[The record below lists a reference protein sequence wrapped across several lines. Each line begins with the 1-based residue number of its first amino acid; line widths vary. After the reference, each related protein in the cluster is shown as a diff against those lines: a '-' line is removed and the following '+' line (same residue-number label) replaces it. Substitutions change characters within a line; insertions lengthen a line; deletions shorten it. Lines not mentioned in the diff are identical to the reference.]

1 MTAAIDRAAVDAWWA
16 TTGVP
21 TLEEF
26 VRIEAVSPSFDPG
39 WQERGGLDAIVDAV
53 AAWLGSRDD
62 APTIT
67 VSRIEGRTPLLL
79 AQTPGS
85 TTDAPNVLFYGH
97 LDKQPEG
104 TGWTVTT
111 PWEPVVRDG
120 RLYGRG
126 SADDAYAPL
135 AAWGAIEAA
144 RATGAPMPSCTILL
158 EASEESSSVDLP
170 AHLDALA
177 EQIGT
182 PDVVICLDAFSP
194 DDRRVWSTSSLRGI
208 VVMDVTVQ
216 VLTQAAHSGD
226 AGSVVPSPFR
236 VMRQLFDRLED
247 ASTGRV
253 LLDGLYTT
261 PPATLP
267 GIVEGMVGAGLHSPM
282 EDFPLVDGI
291 VPEHA
296 ALVDQFVHRAWDPAI
311 AYAGM
316 DGFPSTASAA
326 SVILPT
332 ISTRLSVRIPPDL
345 DPAVAAAVLS
355 DALTADA
362 PSGAAVTV
370 DLIAAQGGFSA
381 PLLAPGLEAALH
393 AASQAHFGET
403 AGFFAAGVTIP
414 FMGMLGD
421 RFPGTQ
427 VLTLGALGPGSN
439 PHSADESLDLRAA
452 AALTAAVAQVLVTGL

>member
-1 MTAAIDRAAVDAWWA
+1 MSAAIDRAAVDAWWA
-16 TTGVP
+16 LQAVP
-21 TLEEF
+21 ALESF
-26 VRIEAVSPSFDPG
+26 VRIPAVSPSFDPG
-39 WQERGGLDAIVDAV
+39 WQERGGLDAIIDAV
-53 AAWLGSRDD
+53 AAWLRARDG
-62 APTIT
+62 APTVA
-67 VSRIEGRTPLLL
+67 VSRLDGRTPLLL
-79 AQTPGS
+79 ARTEGS
-85 TTDAPNVLFYGH
+85 TPDAPNVLFYGH

-104 TGWTVTT
+104 TGWTTTT

-144 RATGAPMPSCTILL
+144 RATGSAMPSCTILL

-177 EQIGT
+177 DEIGT
-182 PDVVICLDAFSP
+182 PDLVVCLDAFSP
-194 DDRRVWSTSSLRGI
+194 DHDRLWSTSSLRGI
-208 VVMDVTVQ
+208 VVMDVVVQ
-216 VLTQAAHSGD
+216 VLTQATHSGD

-236 VMRQLFDRLED
+236 IMRQLFDRIED
-247 ASTGRV
+247 PATGRV
-253 LLDGLYTT
+253 LLDGLHTT
-261 PPATLP
+261 PPASLP
-267 GIVEGMVGAGLHSPM
+267 GIVDGMIGAGLQSPM
-282 EDFPLVDGI
+282 ADFPLVDG
-291 VPEHA
+291 VVAEQSSLA
-296 ALVDQFVHRAWDPAI
+296 DQFAHRAWSPAI

-316 DGFPSTASAA
+316 DGFPPTASAA
-326 SVILPT
+326 SVILPS

-345 DPAVAAAVLS
+345 DPIVAESALR

-362 PSGAAVTV
+362 PSGATVTV

-381 PLLAPGLEAALH
+381 PPLAPALEAVVH
-393 AASQAHFGET
+393 AASEAHFGET

-414 FMGMLGD
+414 FMGMLGE

-452 AALTAAVAQVLVTGL
+452 AALTAAVAEILVAGL